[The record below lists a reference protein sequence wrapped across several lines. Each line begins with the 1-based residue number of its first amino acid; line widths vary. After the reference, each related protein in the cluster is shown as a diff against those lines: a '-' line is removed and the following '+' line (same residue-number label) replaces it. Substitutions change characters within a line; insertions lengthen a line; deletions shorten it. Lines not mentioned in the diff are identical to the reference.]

1 MNVAEIYNL
10 NDKALSHLRGYIQLE
25 MERRERVNTLVRD
38 INLEL
43 AELMGELRG
52 EDLFITNNL
61 TGELVT
67 KVSDW
72 NKPDGPGQGDL
83 SPALV
88 IMRKGG

>member
-1 MNVAEIYNL
+1 MTIADIYSL
-10 NDKALSHLRGYIQLE
+10 NDKALSHLRNFIQLE
-25 MERRERVNTLVRD
+25 MERRERVNTLIHD

-67 KVSDW
+67 NVREWDD
-72 NKPDGPGQGDL
+72 PDGHGDF
-83 SPALV
+83 SPTLV
-88 IMRKGG
+88 VMRKEG